1 MQAPQKQAPTQWTY
15 APSRKFAA
23 KIERRL
29 VQLRQA
35 ARAQIAPDRPVV
47 TFTFDDFPKSAL
59 NGADIVEKHGGR
71 AGFYACTSLMGKT
84 SPVMGEMFDAAT
96 LKDLVSRSHE
106 IGAHSHSH
114 LDCARHRIEKVEKD
128 VGENL
133 VALAEAGHSEHV
145 AAFAYPYGETTYAA
159 KRWVSDVF
167 VTGRGV
173 LPGVNAGEAD
183 RSQLRAVELGNSAA
197 SRRRAMA
204 ALKTCIASRG
214 WLFFFTHDV
223 SPSPSSYGAPSEL
236 VEELTKA
243 AVDMGAVLAAPTLGA
258 VLCGVM
264 D

>member
-1 MQAPQKQAPTQWTY
+1 MLQQWTY
-15 APSRKFAA
+15 APLNTAAA
-23 KIERRL
+23 KVQRQTTRMRRG
-29 VQLRQA
+29 
-35 ARAQIAPDRPVV
+35 ARALVAPDRPVV

-71 AGFYACTSLMGKT
+71 AGFYACTSLIGQK

-96 LKDLVSRSHE
+96 LKELVSRSHE

-114 LDCARHRIEKVEKD
+114 LDCARHKLEKVQKD

-133 VALAEAGHSEHV
+133 VALAEAGHAEHV
-145 AAFAYPYGETTYAA
+145 AAFAYPYGETTFAA
-159 KRWVSDVF
+159 KSWVSDVF
-167 VTGRGV
+167 VTGRGI
-173 LPGVNAGEAD
+173 LPGVNIGEAD
-183 RSQLRAVELGNSAA
+183 RSQLRAIELGNSAA
-197 SRRRAMA
+197 SRKRAMA
-204 ALKTCIASRG
+204 ALKTCVASRG

-223 SPSPSSYGAPSEL
+223 GPSPSSYGATDEMI
-236 VEELTKA
+236 EELAKA